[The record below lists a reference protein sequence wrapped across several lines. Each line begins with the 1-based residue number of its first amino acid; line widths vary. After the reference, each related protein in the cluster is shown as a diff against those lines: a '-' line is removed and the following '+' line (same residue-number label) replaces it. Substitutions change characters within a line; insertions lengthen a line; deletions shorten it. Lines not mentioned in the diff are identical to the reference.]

1 MINSGDGDM
10 AFRLRKVIFDHWRSK
25 RLTWQEI
32 KTQYGFSKAWFYK
45 FRSRFKRYGEEGLR
59 DIKRKA
65 PVLPFYIGW
74 DQKLKIMNY
83 IYDNPTHGPGRIAMN
98 LSFKISGNAVWEY
111 LVKENLNTRRKR
123 RLWAQA
129 QGKNVLTEKE
139 KLMIEARNRHVE
151 SHKPGELV
159 GLDTFTASVAGLGKI
174 WQYTACDTYSSY
186 GWAKLYRDKTAD
198 NSVDFVFNHMV
209 RNCPEG
215 KIERILTDRGVEF
228 YCARH
233 EGVDGH
239 FTIAINWGGIKHTVT
254 KVQHP
259 WTNGYAER
267 LNQTIWQEFYLCRLT
282 RIFNSIEEVQVELDK
297 FMTEYNFKRMHTG
310 YKLKAGGFKFP
321 GHAFYDIRERDKM
334 IEVRQ

>member
-1 MINSGDGDM
+1 MSDKEIIFGM
-10 AFRLRKVIFDHWRSK
+10 RKRIFDDWRYR

-32 KTQYGFSKAWFYK
+32 KAKYGFSKAWFYK
-45 FRSRFKRYGEEGLR
+45 FRARYIQYGDEGLR
-59 DIKRKA
+59 DLERRVS
-65 PVLPFYIGW
+65 PLSEELSW
-74 DQKLKIMNY
+74 QEKIAILNY
-83 IYDNPTHGPGRIAMN
+83 IYDNPTHGPDRIRRETKTTRCAKTIWN
-98 LSFKISGNAVWEY
+98 YLSE
-111 LVKENLNTRRKR
+111 ENLNTRRKR
-123 RLWAQA
+123 RFWAHE
-129 QGKNVLTEKE
+129 QGKPTLTDKE
-139 KLMIEARNRHVE
+139 KLMIQAKKNHIE
-151 SHKPGELV
+151 SHEPGELV
-159 GLDTFTASVAGLGKI
+159 GLDTFTVSVRGLGKI

-186 GWAKLYRDKTAD
+186 GWAGLYKDKTAD
-198 NSVDFVFNHMV
+198 NSVDFVFNHLV

-215 KIERILTDRGVEF
+215 KIRRILTDRGVEF

-233 EGVDGH
+233 EGVDGY
-239 FTIAINWGGIKHTVT
+239 FTTALKWGDITHTVT

-282 RIFNSIEEVQVELDK
+282 HVFSSLEELQGELDV
-297 FMTEYNFKRMHTG
+297 FMMEYNFKRMHSG

>member
-1 MINSGDGDM
+1 MGDNEIV
-10 AFRLRKVIFDHWRSK
+10 FRIRKKVFDDWKYR
-25 RLTWQEI
+25 RLTWQEV
-32 KTQYGFSKAWFYK
+32 KAKYGFSKAWFYK
-45 FRSRFKRYGEEGLR
+45 WLERFLAHGDEGLR
-59 DIKRKA
+59 DLKRKVS
-65 PVLPFYIGW
+65 PLPEELSWQERMTIL
-74 DQKLKIMNY
+74 DY
-83 IYDNPTHGPGRIAMN
+83 IYDNPTHGPDRIRRETKSTRCTKTIWN
-98 LSFKISGNAVWEY
+98 Y
-111 LVKENLNTRRKR
+111 LMKENLNTRRKR

-139 KLMIEARNRHVE
+139 KLMIEAKGNHVE
-151 SHKPGELV
+151 SHKAGELV
-159 GLDTFTASVAGLGKI
+159 SLDTFTASVAGLGKI

-198 NSVDFVFNHMV
+198 NSVDFVFNSMV
-209 RNCPEG
+209 KNCPES

-239 FTIAINWGGIKHTVT
+239 FTVAINWGGIKHTVT
-254 KVQHP
+254 KVRHP

-282 RIFNSIEEVQVELDK
+282 RIFNSIEELQVELDK
-297 FMTEYNFKRMHTG
+297 FMVEYNFKRMHTG